1 MKIAVD
7 CRMSKKSG
15 IGAFIDGILPY
26 FFSSNNDFLLIF
38 SNENKDF
45 SLPQLSNSEK
55 KIEKV
60 FCDTKI
66 FTLKELFNFPKE
78 IVKKINSCDAYFS
91 PYFNIPSKIKIPVY
105 TTIHDVVFLDIPSL
119 AGKCGTLIR
128 KMFYKYAVKKSK
140 EIFTVSNFSK
150 ERIIKNLN
158 CKKNINVV
166 YSALPEFFNE
176 KSSDIQKDNS
186 IIFIGNIKKH
196 KGLSTLIPAFSKFL
210 NILQTDFKTEAKLII
225 VGSRENFKTTD
236 NSIENLL
243 KTIPKA
249 AIDFTGNISNSEL
262 KEKLSKAKFL
272 IQPSLY
278 EGFGLPPLQALYS
291 NTNVILSDIEVF
303 KEIYEGFPVT
313 FFKSECVEDLT
324 EKMIQMW
331 NNPYEIKNI
340 PEKYS
345 FSKTAEKILSKIE
358 ENYSKNSRV

>member
-7 CRMSKKSG
+7 CRMSGQSG

-26 FFSSNNDFLLIF
+26 FLSSDNDFLLIF
-38 SNENKDF
+38 SNENKGL
-45 SLPQLSNSEK
+45 SLTQRFNSEK

-91 PYFNIPSKIKIPVY
+91 PYFNIPSKIKIPLY

-119 AGKCGTLIR
+119 AGKTGTFLR
-128 KMFYKYAVKKSK
+128 KMFYKYAVKKSR

-158 CKKNINVV
+158 CKKKINVV

-176 KSSDIQKDNS
+176 KSADIQKDDS

-196 KGLSTLIPAFSKFL
+196 KGLSTLIPAFAQFL
-210 NILQTDFKTEAKLII
+210 KTIERDFKTRPKLVI
-225 VGSRENFKTTD
+225 VGSRENFKTVD
-236 NSIENLL
+236 NSIESLL
-243 KTIPKA
+243 KTVPNDS
-249 AIDFTGNISNSEL
+249 IDFTGNISNSEL
-262 KEKLSKAKFL
+262 KEKLSKARFL
-272 IQPSLY
+272 VQPSLY

-303 KEIYEGFPVT
+303 KEIYSDFPVT
-313 FFKSECVEDLT
+313 FFKTESVEDLA

-345 FSKTAEKILSKIE
+345 FSKTAEKILAAIE
-358 ENYSKNSRV
+358 ENFTRNSRV